1 MTAALEVTLRTQGE
15 IWFAS
20 REVGRLADTEPYFLN
35 TALYYAFGFASG
47 RYVDRSFK
55 PTYIDD
61 TDTIAEELYV
71 TPATPTDSPGEGL
84 ANRITTTYNT
94 SSDDYATINYAA
106 TDDPDAKRNLPT
118 YGRRRVLGHGNEL
131 TCYIIG
137 RGLDADALDER
148 VPGYVRLGKKR
159 GKARVETKPLDVT
172 EGTGTFDL
180 GHPIGAYDT
189 ELTPVGNLVTKRM
202 RPTPLV
208 MQASYE
214 GAYLEL
220 EVPDSVS
227 EDDGGED
234 DQTDDGVRLPADAT
248 FLEDKR

>member
-1 MTAALEVTLRTQGE
+1 MTAALEVTIRTQGE

-47 RYVDRSFK
+47 RYVDCSFE
-55 PTYIDD
+55 PTYLDD
-61 TDTIAEELYV
+61 TDEVAEELYV
-71 TPATPTDSPGEGL
+71 TPATPSDFPGPGL
-84 ANRITTTYNT
+84 ANRITSTYNT

-106 TDDPDAKRNLPT
+106 TDDENTDAKQNLPT

-131 TCYIIG
+131 TCYLLG
-137 RGLDADALDER
+137 RDLSASELESR
-148 VPGYVRLGKKR
+148 VSSYIRLGKKR
-159 GKARVETKPLDVT
+159 GKARVETEPLGVS
-172 EGTGTFDL
+172 EGNGEFDL

-189 ELTPVGNLVTKRM
+189 ALTPVGNLVTKRM

-214 GAYLEL
+214 GAYVEL
-220 EVPDSVS
+220 KASDPDN
-227 EDDGGED
+227 
-234 DQTDDGVRLPADAT
+234 DDGVRLPADAT
-248 FLEDKR
+248 FLETKR